1 VLLASP
7 LNYLVLN
14 ALADGPRQQAA
25 LRQQAGSPAQ
35 TTLRA
40 QLGKLSAIGAIEKH
54 RRNRFPGTLEYE
66 LTGAG
71 RDLLFVV
78 TVLEDWLRH
87 APRGPLSL
95 DSTAAK
101 AAVKALAEGW
111 STTMLRALGAG
122 PRSLTE
128 LDRVIASLSYPSLER
143 RLAAMR
149 LAGMVDNRPSNGRGT
164 PYAVT
169 EWLRRGLAPLAAAAR
184 WERRHEPRAT
194 TPIGRLD
201 IETAFLLAAPMLRPL
216 DGLHGSCRLAAELG
230 DGKKRR
236 LAGVVVELADGA
248 VGSCTTSLNGDV
260 EAWALGPPTAWL
272 GAVIEGDV
280 DGLELGGDYA
290 LARALVER
298 LHEVLFRTNPI
309 PALDSDRT
317 IEEDELN

>member
-1 VLLASP
+1 MLLATP
-7 LNYLVLN
+7 LNYLVLK
-14 ALADGPRQQAA
+14 ALASGPKQVSA

-78 TVLEDWLRH
+78 KVLEDWLRH
-87 APRGPLSL
+87 APQGPLPL
-95 DSTAAK
+95 NSTAAK

-111 STTMLRALGAG
+111 SATMLRALGAG

-149 LAGMVDNRPSNGRGT
+149 LAGMIDTRPSKGRGT
-164 PYAVT
+164 PYAVN
-169 EWLRRGLAPLAAAAR
+169 EWLRQGLAPLVAAAR
-184 WERRHEPRAT
+184 WERRHESQAT
-194 TPIGRLD
+194 APIGRLD
-201 IETAFLLAAPMLRPL
+201 VEAILLLAAPMLRSI

-230 DGKKRR
+230 NGRGRR
-236 LAGVVVELADGA
+236 LAGVTVELSDGA

-272 GAVIEGDV
+272 SAVIEGDAE
-280 DGLELGGDYA
+280 GLELGGDCA
-290 LARALVER
+290 LARALIKR
-298 LHEVLFRTNPI
+298 LHEVLFRTDRI